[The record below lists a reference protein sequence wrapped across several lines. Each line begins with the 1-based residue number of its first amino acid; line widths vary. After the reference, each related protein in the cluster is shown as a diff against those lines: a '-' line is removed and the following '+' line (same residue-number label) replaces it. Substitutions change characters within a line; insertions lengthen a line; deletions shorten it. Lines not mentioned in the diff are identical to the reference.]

1 MLDDKGN
8 TAVYLLYAYTR
19 IRYLSLSQYRIADS
33 YWRVWLHLLHR
44 SIARNA
50 KLDLTELRKQAAHLD
65 AAGLQRMVQEPSE
78 WRLAKQLL
86 RFAEVVHRMLMDLMP
101 HVLCEYLF
109 ELATSYTE
117 FYDSCYCIERNRTT
131 GMCFATHHIR
141 FSCDLDSGH
150 IFMYT
155 TVLNRIW

>member
-1 MLDDKGN
+1 M
-8 TAVYLLYAYTR
+8 
-19 IRYLSLSQYRIADS
+19 
-33 YWRVWLHLLHR
+33 HR

-50 KLDLTELRKQAAHLD
+50 KVDLSELRKQAAQLD

-86 RFAEVVHRMLMDLMP
+86 RFAEVVHRMLEDLLP

-109 ELATSYTE
+109 DLATSYTE

-131 GMCFATHHIR
+131 GMAFY
-141 FSCDLDSGH
+141 L
-150 IFMYT
+150 
-155 TVLNRIW
+155 